1 MKSTTLA
8 HFFRSSPW
16 LTASLV
22 LNLMLG
28 GIALGLWQRSNQA
41 QMKSVPMVA
50 PAPSTEKKPA
60 SPIIKTQPFQW
71 SQLDAPDFDTFVKN
85 LRGIGCPEAT
95 IRDILAGE
103 LTEIYAGKRQQ
114 AEHMHQPGAKHA
126 LQAEW
131 KRLDTEREQ
140 LLARL
145 VAAPAANGSAGQAPS
160 PSGRIAATTAAP
172 GEDSESK
179 TTAAAAPGTANHPT
193 AGIPAAFLVGN
204 APEAVTEPGTLPMTV
219 SDPTLDA
226 GTAAQ
231 LNQMRAQFA
240 EALQQDAAGQDA
252 ASPLYRQRWFKVQ
265 RDQDEFFSSMYGG
278 DSFVRVQ
285 LEAMQ
290 KAAAGK

>member
-1 MKSTTLA
+1 MKSTTLVPL
-8 HFFRSSPW
+8 FRSSPL

-28 GIALGLWQRSNQA
+28 GLALGLWQRSNQA
-41 QMKSVPMVA
+41 QMKSVPIVA
-50 PAPSTEKKPA
+50 PAPSTEKKQA
-60 SPIIKTQPFQW
+60 APIIKTQTFQW

-95 IRDILAGE
+95 IRDIVAGE
-103 LTEIYAGKRQQ
+103 LTEIYAGKHQQ
-114 AEHMHQPGAKHA
+114 VARTQQPGTEHA
-126 LQAEW
+126 MQAEW
-131 KRLDTEREQ
+131 KRLDTELEQ

-145 VAAPAANGSAGQAPS
+145 VSAPAAKGSHGQAS
-160 PSGRIAATTAAP
+160 SRSGGIAATTATP
-172 GEDSESK
+172 GEASESK
-179 TTAAAAPGTANHPT
+179 TTAAAAPETANNPT

-219 SDPTLDA
+219 TDPTLDA
-226 GTAAQ
+226 GTAEQ

-240 EALQQDAAGQDA
+240 EALQQEAAGQDA

-290 KAAAGK
+290 KAATGK